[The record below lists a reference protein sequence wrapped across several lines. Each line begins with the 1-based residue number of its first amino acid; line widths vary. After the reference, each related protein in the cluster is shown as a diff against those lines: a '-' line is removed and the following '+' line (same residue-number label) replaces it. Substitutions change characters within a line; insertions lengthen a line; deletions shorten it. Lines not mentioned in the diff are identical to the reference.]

1 MSASTCPW
9 NPRVSRI
16 TTRRNT
22 AGVTREGTTQAALT
36 AATADLRAV
45 DITDAAGLIKLP
57 FDSSIDYPQIHLL
70 RGSLMLISHS
80 SLVLFVTGAAVLLV
94 IPGPAVTYVVS
105 RSIGHGRAAGLV
117 SVLGI
122 VAGTLCHVVAA
133 ALGISAV
140 LASSALAFQFVKYL
154 GAGYLIYLGIKTLR
168 TTDEPWLE
176 AAGGDTRL
184 ARIFGQGFLVNLL
197 NPKTA
202 LFFLAFLPQFVDPAR
217 GHVTLQI
224 LQLGILFAFM
234 GWCSDSTYALI
245 AGSVAERI
253 RRSLRLRRIQRKVSA
268 GGLIA
273 LGLASAFSGAR
284 SK

>member
-1 MSASTCPW
+1 M
-9 NPRVSRI
+9 V
-16 TTRRNT
+16 
-22 AGVTREGTTQAALT
+22 
-36 AATADLRAV
+36 
-45 DITDAAGLIKLP
+45 
-57 FDSSIDYPQIHLL
+57 
-70 RGSLMLISHS
+70 ISHS
-80 SLVLFVTGAAVLLV
+80 SLLLFVTGAAVLLV

-122 VAGTLCHVVAA
+122 VVGTLCHVVAA

-140 LASSALAFQFVKYL
+140 LASSALAFEFVKYL
-154 GAGYLIYLGIKTLR
+154 GAGYLIYLGIKTLG
-168 TTDEPWLE
+168 TKDHQLMAA
-176 AAGGDTRL
+176 AAGGETRL

-224 LQLGILFAFM
+224 LQLGILFALM

-245 AGSVAERI
+245 AGTVAERI
-253 RRSLRLRRIQRKVSA
+253 RGSLRLRRIQRNVSG

-273 LGLASAFSGAR
+273 LGLASAFSGSR